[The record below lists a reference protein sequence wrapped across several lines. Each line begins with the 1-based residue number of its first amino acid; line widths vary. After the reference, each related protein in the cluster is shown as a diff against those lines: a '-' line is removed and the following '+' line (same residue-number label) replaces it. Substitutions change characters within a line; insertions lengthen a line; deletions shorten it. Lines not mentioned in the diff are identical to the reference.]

1 MCSKRAT
8 QLNCVPVC
16 VPIGPYSRDA
26 LDNEVARSE
35 DLLSRP
41 VERNAHRVHT
51 GLACYQEKSGQ
62 YRSTNLCKVMRT
74 EKLNGSSE
82 SRTEGFCFVPL
93 VILPQCVFQ
102 NRFRREVVF
111 HKVFPKHEAE
121 FLVIIRETRF
131 PGLRHVKLLTFLL
144 SPDNAP
150 LNWSNRIMPCP
161 CRLTILH
168 TQGASQTS
176 DRGSDTIVRTFSVGS

>member
-1 MCSKRAT
+1 VCSERAT
-8 QLNCVPVC
+8 QLNRVPIC
-16 VPIGPYSRDA
+16 VPIGPYSCDA

-41 VERNAHRVHT
+41 VKRNAHRVHT

-62 YRSTNLCKVMRT
+62 YRGTDLCQVMRT
-74 EKLNGSSE
+74 RKLNRSSE

-121 FLVIIRETRF
+121 FLVIRETRF
-131 PGLRHVKLLTFLL
+131 PGPRHVKLLTFLL

-161 CRLTILH
+161 CRFTILD
-168 TQGASQTS
+168 TQETSQTS
-176 DRGSDTIVRTFSVGS
+176 DRGGDTIVRTSSVGS